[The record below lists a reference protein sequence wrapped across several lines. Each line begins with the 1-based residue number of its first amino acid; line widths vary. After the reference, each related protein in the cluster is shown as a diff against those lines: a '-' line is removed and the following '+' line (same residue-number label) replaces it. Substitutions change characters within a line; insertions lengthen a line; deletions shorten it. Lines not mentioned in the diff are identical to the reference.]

1 MQFIK
6 DLLRNLLI
14 LAAIGIMLFFLFPDM
29 MRQVFDLYGRLLG
42 PLVIIILVVIALPAK
57 SRRRS

>member
-42 PLVIIILVVIALPAK
+42 SLAIIILVVIALPAK